1 MADRQGGLFLE
12 IVQRLPTAVRVV
24 IRCTYQ
30 RDVSNR
36 DVSHYIKD
44 FLVLQHS
51 CPLKN
56 VSSEVLVHDTESPI
70 FVHRGLSSIATPVQ
84 GGSLVSQII
93 LHSLTGQHF
102 QKCPIV
108 I

>member
-12 IVQRLPTAVRVV
+12 IVQRLPTAIPVV

-51 CPLKN
+51 CSFKN
-56 VSSEVLVHDTESPI
+56 VSSEVLVQIFMYDTESPI
-70 FVHRGLSSIATPVQ
+70 FVQLQRIK
-84 GGSLVSQII
+84 
-93 LHSLTGQHF
+93 LH
-102 QKCPIV
+102 
-108 I
+108 